1 MTDGW
6 ASIHNTFQSV
16 PLDCFPEQ
24 NENLYNKA
32 EYILPAQVHKL
43 YSHSPLQSNS
53 VWVENM
59 ALHIYFASTIVH
71 FVTCGLFLPVLF
83 KHINPKSNL
92 PDQINA

>member
-16 PLDCFPEQ
+16 PLDCFPEL
-24 NENLYNKA
+24 NENPYNKA
-32 EYILPAQVHKL
+32 EYILLAQVHKL

-59 ALHIYFASTIVH
+59 GLHIYFALTIVQ
-71 FVTCGLFLPVLF
+71 FVTHGQFPQIFF
-83 KHINPKSNL
+83 K
-92 PDQINA
+92 QRINA